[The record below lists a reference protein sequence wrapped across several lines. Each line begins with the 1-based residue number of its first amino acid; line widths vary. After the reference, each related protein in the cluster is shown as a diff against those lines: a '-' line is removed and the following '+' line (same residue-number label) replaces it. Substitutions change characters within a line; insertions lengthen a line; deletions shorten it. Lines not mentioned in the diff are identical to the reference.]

1 MKRVS
6 FLVFVSVSGYSF
18 NWEDIKDIFIPFIE
32 MLDTKF
38 ETSYKFYNY
47 KEEDTRPSYENIIE
61 DEISIKQIRAI
72 EIYLLKKKK

>member
-1 MKRVS
+1 
-6 FLVFVSVSGYSF
+6 
-18 NWEDIKDIFIPFIE
+18 

-61 DEISIKQIRAI
+61 DEISIKKIRAI